1 MPPNFRLSQYLPNL
15 PCHIAPGAPSLPPRH
30 SHPLHTP
37 CLVDSVQTFG
47 SQLPVPTLDV
57 EIGRP
62 ASFVG
67 QPQVY
72 VSIRDTIRTCA
83 KGVAEGFALQ
93 AFAQM
98 FAQMPMGQGRV
109 GVFLLFSFNLEVL
122 D

>member
-1 MPPNFRLSQYLPNL
+1 M
-15 PCHIAPGAPSLPPRH
+15 A
-30 SHPLHTP
+30 
-37 CLVDSVQTFG
+37 
-47 SQLPVPTLDV
+47 LDV

-67 QPQVY
+67 QPQAY

-98 FAQMPMGQGRV
+98 PMGQGRV
-109 GVFLLFSFNLEVL
+109 GVFLFFSFHLEVL
-122 D
+122 DNNWFSGPGAAGQQPAGLEAVDC

>member
-1 MPPNFRLSQYLPNL
+1 M
-15 PCHIAPGAPSLPPRH
+15 A
-30 SHPLHTP
+30 
-37 CLVDSVQTFG
+37 
-47 SQLPVPTLDV
+47 LDV

-67 QPQVY
+67 QPQAY

-98 FAQMPMGQGRV
+98 PMGQGRV
-109 GVFLLFSFNLEVL
+109 GVFLFLASILKYLITTSARGLGLQASSLQSWRLWIVEC
-122 D
+122 

>member
-1 MPPNFRLSQYLPNL
+1 M
-15 PCHIAPGAPSLPPRH
+15 A
-30 SHPLHTP
+30 
-37 CLVDSVQTFG
+37 
-47 SQLPVPTLDV
+47 LDA

-67 QPQVY
+67 QPQAD

-98 FAQMPMGQGRV
+98 PMGQGRV
-109 GVFLLFSFNLEVL
+109 GVFLSFSFNLEVL
-122 D
+122 DGMDGAGHAAEVG

>member
-1 MPPNFRLSQYLPNL
+1 M
-15 PCHIAPGAPSLPPRH
+15 A
-30 SHPLHTP
+30 
-37 CLVDSVQTFG
+37 
-47 SQLPVPTLDV
+47 LDV

-67 QPQVY
+67 QPQAY

-98 FAQMPMGQGRV
+98 PTGQGWV
-109 GVFLLFSFNLEVL
+109 GLFLLFNPTYVLIKPPYSFFNT
-122 D
+122 